1 MANDDIARTAKVTVL
16 SSNLANG
23 ATTGEWGFS
32 AMVQTADHCTL
43 FDAGRFTDTVVNNA
57 TALQVDLGCVRH
69 IVLSH
74 FHFDHTRGLASVV
87 AKIRAS
93 GYANKLDVYV
103 GEGFF
108 IPRVIDMSHPASAMG
123 VKVFGASSINFMQEK
138 RAQLEALGLVF
149 HEINQPTQ
157 ITPGVWAT
165 GPVPRV

>member
-1 MANDDIARTAKVTVL
+1 MRTSIVVASLTLLLAIGTTSVLANDDIARTAKVTVL

-32 AMVQTADHCTL
+32 AMVQTAGHCTL

-93 GYANKLDVYV
+93 G
-103 GEGFF
+103 
-108 IPRVIDMSHPASAMG
+108 
-123 VKVFGASSINFMQEK
+123 
-138 RAQLEALGLVF
+138 
-149 HEINQPTQ
+149 
-157 ITPGVWAT
+157 
-165 GPVPRV
+165 